1 MFPNWMVQGQN
12 LTKPEINDSKYNPGI
27 GWMQRD
33 KESLLFS
40 RWTGSEQIANKKDW
54 PVCSYSLAS
63 RPSSQTQQPWA
74 WVHWTTAIDKIRT
87 TKVTQ
92 SLFIYR
98 HAALHVYHWAAVL
111 RLTMWSLSAI
121 SPTRQP
127 PWTKKGHPP
136 KISWT
141 SLRYIKCNAHIVKK
155 AKAQHCPLFPSQNGF
170 GYRKPS
176 QLQK

>member
-1 MFPNWMVQGQN
+1 MDRFWA
-12 LTKPEINDSKYNPGI
+12 DSKQKGLARLFILSRIATKFTNTAAL
-27 GWMQRD
+27 
-33 KESLLFS
+33 SLSALDDS
-40 RWTGSEQIANKKDW
+40 NRQN
-54 PVCSYSLAS
+54 
-63 RPSSQTQQPWA
+63 QNN
-74 WVHWTTAIDKIRT
+74 
-87 TKVTQ
+87 KVTQ

-121 SPTRQP
+121 SPTQQP

-155 AKAQHCPLFPSQNGF
+155 AKAQHHWNAFEPTLDSFLYPMGITVSSDNL
-170 GYRKPS
+170 RNT
-176 QLQK
+176 